1 VTSHLATSTAT
12 TTPAVTNGT
21 RVLQFLLA
29 ICPGW
34 PRIVLSYRSFLIVQ
48 PMSSPPSAARTQ
60 RLNQRRFRL
69 VPGRAVAGIRTLLLC
84 LLLTIAVLV
93 CYNPVVHN
101 GFLNYDDDQYIT
113 NNAHVR
119 AGLTGATVKWAFT
132 AYDKANWHPL
142 TWLSHAL
149 DFELF
154 GLNPAGHHYGTSC
167 STRSTLSFFFCCCRA
182 RRGFAGAA

>member
-1 VTSHLATSTAT
+1 LGPKQPRSRAHVPQSLRHKLLHGGSSRHGFHSRYGKVSASETPPVIAATAEFGVTSHLATSTAT

-29 ICPGW
+29 ICP
-34 PRIVLSYRSFLIVQ
+34 RLAQNSSVLSFIPYRSTYEFA
-48 PMSSPPSAARTQ
+48 PSAARTQ
-60 RLNQRRFRL
+60 RLEPATVSARSGACRRRN
-69 VPGRAVAGIRTLLLC
+69 PHLLLC

-119 AGLTGATVKWAFT
+119 AA
-132 AYDKANWHPL
+132 
-142 TWLSHAL
+142 
-149 DFELF
+149 
-154 GLNPAGHHYGTSC
+154 
-167 STRSTLSFFFCCCRA
+167 
-182 RRGFAGAA
+182 